1 LKFPIL
7 KACNFYQLCGML
19 AFYGLFTIGIL
30 LFLVISKKASPVVAL
45 ILVPLITAMAAGF
58 GSELSAMVGE
68 GLKGIAPTAVMFV
81 FAILFFGVL
90 LDAGTFEPII
100 SRTLKIAGNDPVKIT
115 VATALLAMIVHL
127 DGSGATTF
135 LIVIPALLPVYDAMG
150 MKRLTLATIVALA
163 AGTMNILPWGGPTIR
178 AAASLKVEVM
188 DLFFPLMIPV
198 IIGLFTVM
206 GIAFYLGKK
215 EKKRLGIQLKNPA
228 DVSVAPEKDKNLIRP
243 KLFFLNLALILVAIT
258 TMMAAWAPPYV
269 VFMLAFAIAIT
280 INYPKMEEQRQRIDA
295 HAKAALLMASILF
308 GAGVFTGVLKGTG
321 MMDAMATGIAAVLPQ
336 QLGIQLPL
344 ITGILAMPA
353 SLLFDPD
360 SFYFGM
366 LPLLASTAE
375 TFGSPGI
382 QVGQAAILGQMT
394 TGFAVSPLTGSTFL
408 LIGLAGVEL
417 GEHQLKTI
425 PWAFLITLVM
435 LSVSILMGIIIV

>member
-1 LKFPIL
+1 LKDS
-7 KACNFYQLCGML
+7 NFYQLCGML
-19 AFYGLFTIGIL
+19 AVYGLLTIGIL

-45 ILVPLITAMAAGF
+45 ILVPLVTGLAAGF
-58 GSELSAMVGE
+58 GTELSAMVGE

-90 LDAGTFEPII
+90 MDAGTFDPII
-100 SRTLKIAGNDPVKIT
+100 SKTLKLAGNDPVKIT
-115 VATALLAMIVHL
+115 IATAFLAMLVHL

-150 MKRLTLATIVALA
+150 MKRLTLATIVALS

-178 AAASLKVEVM
+178 AASSLKVEVM
-188 DLFFPLMIPV
+188 DLFFPILIPV
-198 IIGLFTVM
+198 VVGLFTVLV
-206 GIAFYLGKK
+206 ISIYLGRREKSRLGDGLSTIEVLDHASKK
-215 EKKRLGIQLKNPA
+215 EK
-228 DVSVAPEKDKNLIRP
+228 SLIRP
-243 KLFFLNLALILVAIT
+243 QLFYFNLALILIAIT
-258 TMMAAWAPPYV
+258 VMMAAWAPPYV

-280 INYPKMEEQRQRIDA
+280 VNYPKMEEQRLRIDA
-295 HAKAALLMASILF
+295 HAKSALLMASILF

-321 MMDAMATGIAAVLPQ
+321 MMDAMAGGISSLLPQ
-336 QLGIQLPL
+336 ALGMQLPL
-344 ITGILAMPA
+344 ITGVFAMPA

-366 LPLLASTAE
+366 LPLLANTAE
-375 TFGSPGI
+375 TFGASGI

-408 LIGLAGVEL
+408 LIGLAGVDL
-417 GEHQLKTI
+417 GEHQIKTI
-425 PWAFLITLVM
+425 PWAFLVTLVM
-435 LSVSILMGIIIV
+435 LSVSILMGVVAV

>member
-1 LKFPIL
+1 LKDW
-7 KACNFYQLCGML
+7 NFFQLCAML
-19 AFYGLFTIGIL
+19 GFYGLLTIGVL

-45 ILVPLITAMAAGF
+45 ILVPLITGLAAGF

-68 GLKGIAPTAVMFV
+68 GLKGIAPTTVMFV

-90 LDAGTFEPII
+90 MDAGTFDPII
-100 SRTLKIAGNDPVKIT
+100 SRTLKLAGNDPVKIT
-115 VATALLAMIVHL
+115 LATAFLAMLVHL

-150 MKRLTLATIVALA
+150 MKRLTLATIVAIA

-178 AAASLKVEVM
+178 AATSLKVEVM

-198 IIGLFTVM
+198 IIGLLTVLC
-206 GIAFYLGKK
+206 ISFYLGKM
-215 EKKRLGIQLKNPA
+215 EKKRLGKEMIKMAEGN
-228 DVSVAPEKDKNLIRP
+228 DVQEKDNKLIRP
-243 KLFFLNLALILVAIT
+243 KLFYFNLSLILFAIT
-258 TMMAAWAPPYV
+258 TMMAAWVPPYV

-280 INYPKMEEQRQRIDA
+280 VNYPKMEDQRHRIDA
-295 HAKAALLMASILF
+295 HAKSALLMASILF

-321 MMDAMATGIAAVLPQ
+321 MMDAMAGGISALLPQ
-336 QLGIQLPL
+336 ALGMQLPL

-366 LPLLASTAE
+366 LPLLANTAE
-375 TFGSPGI
+375 TFGSSGI

-408 LIGLAGVEL
+408 LIGLSGVDL

-425 PWAFLITLVM
+425 PWAFLVTLVM
-435 LSVSILMGIIIV
+435 LSVSILMGVIIV